1 MHLEYKI
8 MLPDHDFPIGEKHK
22 LIPSVYPACFK
33 KYGEVKMFLQSFPSG
48 VENIIKVAQ
57 KLIPMILKEFFN

>member
-1 MHLEYKI
+1 

-22 LIPSVYPACFK
+22 LIPSVYAACLK
-33 KYGEVKMFLQSFPSG
+33 KYGEVTMVLQSFPSG
-48 VENIIKVAQ
+48 VENMTKVAQ